1 MSASVSVAVEDADM
15 SEDCDKTSSSSQGLF
30 LVYVSSSLFW
40 NNRAYA
46 NYVDFIIPSADRVS
60 RETPPTHGLDPKIEK
75 SFEETEVLFV
85 LD

>member
-1 MSASVSVAVEDADM
+1 VSASVSVAVEDADM

-30 LVYVSSSLFW
+30 LVYVSSPLFW

-46 NYVDFIIPSADRVS
+46 NYVDFIIHSADRVS
-60 RETPPTHGLDPKIEK
+60 RETPLTHGLDLKIEK